1 MLFLAKLQNS
11 SRKHIIINIFFLLT
25 GFLLGVSYSNY
36 DQMDLN
42 RFKLIFHHDNKI
54 SAEADNFKQDDEI
67 LVKPGNK
74 KQDDFNNLL
83 KKNFPNQISDFF
95 SNIISCYEHSVIKGR
110 DPSIIILASN
120 NKTNT
125 NCVARKLLK
134 ILTEDDLNK
143 ENLIIDSISLS
154 SMSDDEAK
162 EELDKSLVNIF
173 ENLNSKI
180 ALIENIE
187 DLPAKSMILF
197 HSYGD
202 DESNAKFKGIMILFT
217 FHFEVENSGYYFQ
230 NIKEKDMRNL
240 IEQKLTE
247 KLSISIHSDQL
258 YPLYARIAN
267 NAVLINQEDNC
278 Q

>member
-54 SAEADNFKQDDEI
+54 SAEADNFKKDDEI

-83 KKNFPNQISDFF
+83 KKNFPNQKGYFF
-95 SNIISCYEHSVIKGR
+95 NNIISCYEHSVIKGR

-230 NIKEKDMRNL
+230 NIKEMLNL

-247 KLSISIHSDQL
+247 KLSISIHFDQL